1 MKKSVAWN
9 TIGNFIYMVCQW
21 ALTVLVVRLG
31 NYQSAGYLNLAMTTS
46 STFSA
51 ISLFSMR
58 NYQVSDVNHEYS
70 NSEYVCSRVISCLIS
85 VIVCYFFSI
94 LCIRNIYQQKCIMAF
109 MMIRV
114 TEAMIDVLH
123 GEDQFCNRY
132 DIIGKSF
139 IFRGIGTLILFG
151 LVMFI
156 SKDVFLAL
164 IFVAIQ
170 SFALF
175 LLWDWTNT
183 KKYSHD
189 LTLIHPNSKVWKL
202 MGTCLPIVLFTLM
215 LNSINLIPKNVLQDV
230 CGNHILGI
238 YTSMASPTLAVQ
250 VLAQVIFVPFIPVIS
265 LKIDAGDGKGVSQIM
280 KKVYM
285 ALIVLSV
292 ISMVGGLIIG
302 RPGLYLLFGK
312 EILKYYD
319 KFPLI
324 IMCTIMLAVIWILY
338 AIAIAFRKI
347 KNILI
352 GMIISFALLLVITKP
367 LTIRFGMNGTS
378 MAQLIAYG
386 LFVPQLV
393 VICNKETKKIL

>member
-114 TEAMIDVLH
+114 AEAMIDVLH

-312 EILKYYD
+312 EIMKYYD